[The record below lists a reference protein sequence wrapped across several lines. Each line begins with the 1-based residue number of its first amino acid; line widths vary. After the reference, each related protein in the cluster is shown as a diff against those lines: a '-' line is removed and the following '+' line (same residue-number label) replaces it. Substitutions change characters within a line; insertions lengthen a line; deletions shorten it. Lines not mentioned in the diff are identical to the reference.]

1 MLKVN
6 VFFLNFRG
14 QKMFEE
20 MKTFISKETEV
31 DFNGWSCLTALVL
44 PNVISRA
51 DLKEN
56 VKQFNHKV
64 ITSSDDILTVLNL
77 RAEFDVDK
85 AYVELAKLLITS
97 IHGASVKNAKGTLE
111 LQPVVPDIDKTYLVQ
126 AGSDASAITPGFNTE
141 RPDELLCSKDQV
153 SYALVKA
160 KPAFCLPVWIFWH
173 PDQARILFKKALCQ
187 GNTRLALKGPY
198 GSGKTQ
204 ILMALALEA
213 ARTNKPVWFWSMLK
227 EPNSQFN
234 KYINHFCATNKIHF
248 VFQSENKIENEQK
261 IQQLEESHCEF
272 LFVDE
277 LQVVRGNQ
285 MYYLGE
291 QNDDKLLR

>member
-1 MLKVN
+1 
-6 VFFLNFRG
+6 
-14 QKMFEE
+14 MFEE

-31 DFNGWSCLTALVL
+31 NFDGWSCLTALVL
-44 PNVISRA
+44 PNVRSRA

-64 ITSSDDILTVLNL
+64 ITSSDDILSVLNIHDK
-77 RAEFDVDK
+77 FDVDK
-85 AYVELAKLLITS
+85 AYVELAKVLITS
-97 IHGASVKNAKGTLE
+97 IHGAHVKNEKGTLE
-111 LQPVVPDIDKTYLVQ
+111 LQAVVPDIDKTYCIQ
-126 AGSDASAITPGFNTE
+126 AGCDASAITPGFNMDC
-141 RPDELLCSKDQV
+141 PDELLCSRDQV

-173 PDQARILFKKALCQ
+173 PEQARIIFQNALHQ
-187 GNTRLALKGPY
+187 GNTRLAIKGPY

-227 EPNSQFN
+227 KPNSQFN
-234 KYINHFCATNKIHF
+234 KYINQFCAANNIHF
-248 VFQSENKIENEQK
+248 VFPSENNIENEQK

-277 LQVVRGNQ
+277 LQVIRGNK

-291 QNDDKLLR
+291 HNDDKLLR